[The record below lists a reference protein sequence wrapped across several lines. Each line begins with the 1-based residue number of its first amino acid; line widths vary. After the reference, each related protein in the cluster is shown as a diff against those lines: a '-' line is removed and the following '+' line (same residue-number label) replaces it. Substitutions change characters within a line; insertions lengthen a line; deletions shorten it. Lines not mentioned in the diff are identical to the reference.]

1 MKKAL
6 LLTLLIS
13 TISFAQKPI
22 FTSAKVKSATVYFN
36 AAELQQTT
44 TVNLPVGTSEIVIK
58 NVADYLNENTIQI
71 GAPSSVTVL
80 SVQFTQNYI
89 SEYEIDESNPAI
101 KKVRDSITLVQK
113 EIKKIQ
119 IETYSHQQTI
129 GLLDN
134 NQTVAGANSGL
145 SVTELIKLVDYYKAK
160 RTELDNAIVSL
171 QEKETNWNKKL
182 KALNDKLVINT
193 QKEDKTSKG
202 KLVLQVMNEIAGN
215 VNLDINYITNS
226 ATWNP
231 FYDLRVDNVKDP
243 INMMYK
249 AQVTQNSGIDWKKVK
264 LTLSSGN
271 PNQNNQQ
278 PILNSWFLRYREE
291 ENDFNYF
298 RGNNYSKEFN
308 QASNPNAIQSLEG
321 KVSGLSVESA
331 ISAMG
336 IKRKEDSR
344 IVLRGSKSITGDN
357 QALVVIDGAI
367 SDNETLKQLP
377 PQAIKSVN
385 VLKGAQA
392 AALYGEQGVNGVVVV
407 STKQMDDYTE
417 INENQLNVSF
427 DIDIPYDI
435 LSNGKAHSVALKE
448 IKLPAT
454 YKYYAA
460 PRVDKEAFL
469 LAEINDYSK
478 YNLLPGEA
486 NIIFEGLY
494 VGKTTINPNQTAD
507 TLNLS
512 MGRDKKI
519 NIKREKVVD
528 KSGTKFLS
536 SYKEQ
541 TFTYDLTVRNNKKEE
556 IFMLLKDQYPLSTDK
571 EVTIELLEDG
581 KAKVNTETGIL
592 TWELKLAPNETK
604 KIRISYKVKYPKD
617 KVIDNL

>member
-13 TISFAQKPI
+13 AISFAQKPI

-160 RTELDNAIVSL
+160 RTELDNAVVSL
-171 QEKETNWNKKL
+171 QEKEAKWNVKL
-182 KALNDKLVINT
+182 KALNDKLEINT
-193 QKEDKTSKG
+193 KKEEKSSHG

-215 VNLDINYITNS
+215 VNLDINYITNA

-271 PNQNNQQ
+271 PNQNNQA
-278 PILNSWFLRYREE
+278 PILSSWFLRYQEE
-291 ENDFNYF
+291 GKDYNYY
-298 RGNNYSKEFN
+298 RGNIYQKNE
-308 QASNPNAIQSLEG
+308 IQSLSGRVAGLQIEDKFKDDS
-321 KVSGLSVESA
+321 KV
-331 ISAMG
+331 I
-336 IKRKEDSR
+336 
-344 IVLRGSKSITGDN
+344 LRGYSSVIDN
-357 QALVVIDGAI
+357 NQPLVVIDGAI
-367 SDNETLKQLP
+367 SDNETYKQLP
-377 PQAIKSVN
+377 PNAIKSVN
-385 VLKGAQA
+385 VIKGAQA
-392 AALYGEQGVNGVVVV
+392 AALYGEQGVNGVIVV
-407 STKQMDDYTE
+407 STKQMDDYTS

>member
-1 MKKAL
+1 MKKL
-6 LLTLLIS
+6 LLFTLLI
-13 TISFAQKPI
+13 TAISFAQKPI
-22 FTSAKVKSATVYFN
+22 FTSAKVKAATVYFN

-171 QEKETNWNKKL
+171 QEKEANWNKKL
-182 KALNDKLVINT
+182 NALNEKLVINT

-215 VNLDINYITNS
+215 VNLDINYITNA

-249 AQVTQNSGIDWKKVK
+249 AQVSQTTGIDWKKVK

-271 PNQNNQQ
+271 PNQNNQA
-278 PILNSWFLRYREE
+278 PILSSWFLRYGNPYDKYMY
-291 ENDFNYF
+291 ENKYTVAN
-298 RGNNYSKEFN
+298 
-308 QASNPNAIQSLEG
+308 
-321 KVSGLSVESA
+321 GLQ
-331 ISAMG
+331 
-336 IKRKEDSR
+336 RKEASLQINQDKEAVNSSPR
-344 IVLRGSKSITGDN
+344 IVINGSKSITGNN
-357 QALVVIDGAI
+357 QALVVIDNVI
-367 SDNETLKQLP
+367 SDMTTLNSIP
-377 PQAIKSVN
+377 PQAIKKTEV
-385 VLKGAQA
+385 VKGAQG
-392 AALYGEQGVNGVVVV
+392 AALYGEQGVNGVIIVT
-407 STKQMDDYTE
+407 TKQMDDYTS